1 MGKSKKTKTKKQKTS
16 SQKERE
22 AALNDLRNKMA
33 VDTSYEMGHRNGFY
47 NCLTIMLYAVMEST
61 NYKHNGLMKIWN
73 KTLDI
78 TEALL
83 MPETGLKPEDIMLA
97 LADEAGIVVD
107 EAHVKKARKIALEK
121 GTNNQDYRKVVED
134 AVKLYKALLDARLE
148 EERANEHE
156 TKS

>member
-1 MGKSKKTKTKKQKTS
+1 MGKKKAS
-16 SQKERE
+16 SHRERVE
-22 AALNDLRNKMA
+22 KLNKHRTDKA
-33 VDTSYEMGHRNGFY
+33 IDVAYEMGHRNGFY

-156 TKS
+156 TES